1 MTMPHGLRKRRY
13 PGGAAATATPSLEAM
28 LISGEVYPR
37 GDGDKP
43 PRGVSDLPTALSYL
57 IVLGEHQ

>member
-1 MTMPHGLRKRRY
+1 MIMPHGLRKRRY

-37 GDGDKP
+37 GDGDDHP
-43 PRGVSDLPTALSYL
+43 EGCQTFRRR
-57 IVLGEHQ
+57 